1 MSDLPGSVLQA
12 LVYTD
17 DCDLVSWSLEAL
29 GSPKAAGSG
38 LLGGYLTLLWSW
50 QGFLDLV
57 DLLIPGKL

>member
-38 LLGGYLTLLWSW
+38 LLGGYLTLLW
-50 QGFLDLV
+50 
-57 DLLIPGKL
+57 